1 MRNAEFE
8 SGKADREA
16 AIASGKQ
23 YFLATPMQS
32 AVPEAGGGSS
42 YDKWLMMGNQP
53 SGATSMKSTPLLG
66 ETRVYAG
73 KKNIGVLSETSKSIH
88 HIETHPDF
96 RRQGVAKQMLKS
108 SNYVRGRDGRDAP
121 LVHGEVRTPS
131 GDAWAKAVG
140 GELPT
145 KTPSFGTT
153 VSLLEDQK

>member
-16 AIASGKQ
+16 AIASGREHP
-23 YFLATPMQS
+23 LSSPMQS
-32 AVPEAGGGSS
+32 AVPEAGGGKS

-53 SGATSMKSTPLLG
+53 SGANAMKITPLLG

-88 HIETHPDF
+88 HIQTHSDF

-108 SNYVRGRDGRDAP
+108 SNYARGRDGKAAP

-145 KTPSFGTT
+145 KIPSFTT
-153 VSLLEDQK
+153 KGSMLEDLK